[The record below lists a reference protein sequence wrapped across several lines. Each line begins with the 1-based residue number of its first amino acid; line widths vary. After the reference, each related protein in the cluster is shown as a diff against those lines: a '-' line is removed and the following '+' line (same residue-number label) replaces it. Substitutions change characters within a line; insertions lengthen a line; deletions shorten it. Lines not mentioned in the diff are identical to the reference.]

1 MGVLPR
7 LSMVSASQT
16 HHVSLIR
23 YNVLI
28 CSDIPTSNAHPSDSD
43 DASRD
48 SWLRRA
54 IEDGEIISGLEAN
67 EVVENDN
74 SPKAII
80 SSDLHEMPE
89 PTSSLMDAQP
99 DSADEDWDRIIPAL
113 IPQPLKIENHTNQE
127 QGQHTNNMPT
137 NLTDATQAFEP
148 ASHPARNAFSDKDLE
163 TAENLT
169 NDPADMASETQPL
182 QDLSAAQ
189 LGATQGTSS
198 QDEDPIPDISD
209 VTNAVPQNLQAI
221 AQKPLQLRGLQEE
234 LFPRFVSEQAGL
246 VDGSMSWEKVDHSE
260 QASKI
265 EDADKV
271 DSVEA
276 IDGED
281 TSLGIPTDEEALV
294 ARLAHLHIDTS
305 GSDAVT
311 PETDVNPITTKEES
325 SDDPMNEHDG
335 TVQDGCK
342 EYHQSFTNEDTPSET
357 FVVGEEAD
365 EGELLPQA
373 QAEHVEA
380 IAEAKNDSKEYH
392 QCPADK
398 SSSSNSPQHEA
409 EVDAEELLPQ
419 HYSEHIEVIAG
430 AKDDNK
436 EYHQYPA
443 DSNLSSK
450 SSSDEGEID
459 AEESHPQRHTEHT
472 EAIAAAKDSS
482 KESHQSPA
490 DNNLSPDT
498 PTSEAEPD
506 ATEPLP
512 QHHPKDT
519 EALAAAAKH
528 NSTTTPAAKQETE
541 PKNPDPQHHP
551 IDTEALPAANA
562 ADSKE
567 PPKSPPNNPNPAP
580 TPEPDRDEEDAS
592 QSSLQVNTSDPES
605 TTSHQPTD
613 SIPITKGTTNPIATT
628 PEETGAQAEVL
639 EPPPGNTDRSAPT
652 SEIPHDLSQGTD
664 TATQAPETAMAIG
677 AVSPTETKAV
687 HEAGKDI
694 DRETEKS
701 TDAEAETKG
710 GKMGWMERFRRLRFF
725 AG

>member
-1 MGVLPR
+1 MDSTINHQNHGRSTSPIN
-7 LSMVSASQT
+7 A
-16 HHVSLIR
+16 
-23 YNVLI
+23 
-28 CSDIPTSNAHPSDSD
+28 IPTSNAHPSDSD

-48 SWLRRA
+48 SRLRPA
-54 IEDGEIISGLEAN
+54 IEDGEIIPGLEAN
-67 EVVENDN
+67 EVIENDN

-80 SSDLHEMPE
+80 PSDLHEMAE

-113 IPQPLKIENHTNQE
+113 IPQPLKIENQTDQE
-127 QGQHTNNMPT
+127 QGQHLNNMPT
-137 NLTDATQAFEP
+137 NLTDAAQAFEP
-148 ASHPARNAFSDKDLE
+148 ASHPARNAFSDTDLE

-182 QDLSAAQ
+182 QDLSTAQ

-209 VTNAVPQNLQAI
+209 VTNAVPQNLQTI

-260 QASKI
+260 QASTI

-281 TSLGIPTDEEALV
+281 TSLGIPTDDEALV
-294 ARLAHLHIDTS
+294 AGLARLQIDTS

-342 EYHQSFTNEDTPSET
+342 EYHRPFTNEDTPSET
-357 FVVGEEAD
+357 FVVGEEID
-365 EGELLPQA
+365 EEELLPQP

-380 IAEAKNDSKEYH
+380 IAEAKNDNKEYH
-392 QCPADK
+392 QSPADK
-398 SSSSNSPQHEA
+398 SSSSNSPQDEA
-409 EVDAEELLPQ
+409 EVDAEESLPQ
-419 HYSEHIEVIAG
+419 HHSEHMRVIAG

-436 EYHQYPA
+436 EYHQYAA
-443 DSNLSSK
+443 DNDLFSNSSY
-450 SSSDEGEID
+450 DEGEID

-472 EAIAAAKDSS
+472 EAIAVTKDDS

-490 DNNLSPDT
+490 DNNLSLDT

-506 ATEPLP
+506 AAEPL
-512 QHHPKDT
+512 
-519 EALAAAAKH
+519 
-528 NSTTTPAAKQETE
+528 
-541 PKNPDPQHHP
+541 PQHHP
-551 IDTEALPAANA
+551 IDTEALPAATA
-562 ADSKE
+562 ADSE
-567 PPKSPPNNPNPAP
+567 DPPQSPPNNPNPAP

-592 QSSLQVNTSDPES
+592 QSSLGVNTSDPES
-605 TTSHQPTD
+605 TTSHQPSD
-613 SIPITKGTTNPIATT
+613 IPITTGTTNPIATT
-628 PEETGAQAEVL
+628 PEETGDQAEVL

-664 TATQAPETAMAIG
+664 TATQAPETTTAIG
-677 AVSPTETKAV
+677 AVITTETSLIY
-687 HEAGKDI
+687 EAGKDT
-694 DRETEKS
+694 DPETEKS
-701 TDAEAETKG
+701 ADAEPGTKG
-710 GKMGWMERFRRLRFF
+710 RKTGWMERFRRLRFF